1 MMTPARR
8 TRVRWTVGRMLTAG
22 FAVALVALGVV
33 GAAAYARIGALMNDQ
48 QPLNQSHR
56 VLGGIGKLGDLVN
69 ATDRT
74 QREYASDRNPA
85 SAQLH
90 RDTTA
95 LLDRTLD
102 EVQRDTADDP
112 AQQSL
117 IGQIRPL
124 LAASPSEDDFN
135 RVTAL
140 VDAMHDRESALL
152 DQRLEAIDDSARR
165 TRQLIIAV
173 SVGTALFVAAAGRWI
188 TKRITSAAHVVT
200 DAAERVIEGD
210 LTRPAEVTGPEELAQ
225 MARAVNSS
233 MTAMATARDE
243 ALAATAAKSAFLAA
257 MSHEIRTPMN
267 AVIGGTSLLNDGPLD
282 AEQQELV
289 DIVRG
294 SAESLLVIINDIL
307 DFSKIEAGELTLD
320 EQPVNLRGLLDDA
333 VNLVALTADAKGL
346 RLTVDMAP
354 NCPLTVVADETRLRQ
369 ILVNLLGNAVKF
381 TDRGGVS
388 VRVTFHDPRLRI
400 AVRDTGIGIPADQ
413 LDRLFQAFS
422 QVDPGPRGRAG
433 TGLGLV
439 ISRRLAEAMGGDIE
453 VTSTPGAGS
462 TFTVEAVVEAADSV
476 PLPSRTPSRRSPSS
490 QPSLHVLLAEDNPI
504 NQRVAELM
512 LTRRGH
518 VVDIVDNGADA
529 VRAVHEA
536 AYDLVLMDV
545 QMPVLDGLAATS
557 QIRATPPATGTPRI
571 VALTANATVD
581 DQAAGRRAGMDDFLA
596 KPIQEADLDLV
607 LSGGHH
613 PAAPA
618 TPSPPTAG
626 PGTHRPANANPG
638 TANPDTHRP
647 ANANPGTAN
656 PATANPGTPST
667 PNASPATPSTP
678 NASPATSRPTTSRPA
693 TEDDDIRASVA
704 TIAGA
709 NFANQVRLAE
719 ILLAFARRLPAVLA
733 DIDDAVVDGDHPRVG
748 RLAHGLKGSAG
759 TLGAHRL
766 AAACARLEAYA
777 QKHDVAGQAATLREL
792 HDRAD
797 VAERAVTAVSQ
808 ELVAAAA

>member
-8 TRVRWTVGRMLTAG
+8 NRVRWTVGRMLTAG

-33 GAAAYARIGALMNDQ
+33 GAAAYGRIGALMHAQ
-48 QPLNQSHR
+48 QPLSQSHR

-69 ATDRT
+69 SIDRSRRSYLTDHNA
-74 QREYASDRNPA
+74 ASL
-85 SAQLH
+85 QLY

-95 LLDRTLD
+95 LLLQTLD
-102 EVQRDTADDP
+102 DVQRDTADDP
-112 AQQSL
+112 TQQQL
-117 IGQIRPL
+117 VGQIRPL
-124 LAASPSEDDFN
+124 LAVPTEDHFN
-135 RVTAL
+135 RITEL
-140 VDAMHDRESALL
+140 VDAMHDRENAVLE
-152 DQRLEAIDDSARR
+152 QRLAAIDESARS
-165 TRQLIIAV
+165 TRLLIIAV

-188 TKRITSAAHVVT
+188 TRRITSAADEVT
-200 DAAERVIEGD
+200 DAAGRVIEGD
-210 LTRPAEVTGPEELAQ
+210 LTRPAEVTGPAELAQ
-225 MARAVNSS
+225 MARAVNAS
-233 MTAMATARDE
+233 MSAMATARDE

-307 DFSKIEAGELTLD
+307 DFSKIEAGEFTLD

-346 RLTVDMAP
+346 RLSVEMAP
-354 NCPLTVVADETRLRQ
+354 NCPLTVIADETRLRQ

-388 VRVTFHDPRLRI
+388 VRVTFVGTCLSI
-400 AVRDTGIGIPADQ
+400 AVRDTGIGISPDQ

-422 QVDPGPRGRAG
+422 QVDSSTRGRAG

-439 ISRRLAEAMGGDIE
+439 ISRRLAEAMGGTIE
-453 VTSTPGAGS
+453 VTSTPGSGS
-462 TFTVEAVVEAADSV
+462 TFTVEAPVGLSDENVALS
-476 PLPSRTPSRRSPSS
+476 SRTAPRPATRPRAD
-490 QPSLHVLLAEDNPI
+490 QPALHILLAEDNPI

-529 VRAVHEA
+529 VRAVREV

-545 QMPVLDGLAATS
+545 QMPVLDGLAATE
-557 QIRATPPATGTPRI
+557 QIRSSPPRHGSPRI

-596 KPIQEADLDLV
+596 KPIQEADLDLA
-607 LSGGHH
+607 LAGGHQ
-613 PAAPA
+613 PAPPPSPG
-618 TPSPPTAG
+618 TPPSPPPVAG
-626 PGTHRPANANPG
+626 
-638 TANPDTHRP
+638 
-647 ANANPGTAN
+647 
-656 PATANPGTPST
+656 
-667 PNASPATPSTP
+667 
-678 NASPATSRPTTSRPA
+678 
-693 TEDDDIRASVA
+693 EDDDIRTSVA

-709 NFANQVRLAE
+709 DFANQVRLAD

-733 DIDDAVVDGDHPRVG
+733 EIDDAVVDGDHTRVD
-748 RLAHGLKGSAG
+748 RLAHGLKGSSG

-766 AAACARLEAYA
+766 AGACARLEAYA
-777 QKHDVAGQAATLREL
+777 QKQDMAGQAATLREL

-797 VAERAVTAVSQ
+797 VAGRAVTKVSQ
-808 ELVAAAA
+808 ELVAAA

>member
-8 TRVRWTVGRMLTAG
+8 NRVRWTVGRMLTAG

-33 GAAAYARIGALMNDQ
+33 GAAAYARIGALMHAQ
-48 QPLNQSHR
+48 QPLTQAHR

-74 QREYASDRNPA
+74 QREYLSDHNAASL
-85 SAQLH
+85 QLY
-90 RDTTA
+90 RDTA
-95 LLDRTLD
+95 GLLDQTLD
-102 EVQRDTADDP
+102 EVRHDTADDP
-112 AQQSL
+112 AQQQL
-117 IGQIRPL
+117 IGQIQPL
-124 LAASPSEDDFN
+124 LAAPTEDHFN
-135 RVTAL
+135 RVAEL
-140 VDAMHDRESALL
+140 VSAMHDRENAVL
-152 DQRLEAIDDSARR
+152 DQHLDAIDESARR

-210 LTRPAEVTGPEELAQ
+210 LTRPAEVTGPSELAQ

-233 MTAMATARDE
+233 MTAMASARDE
-243 ALAATAAKSAFLAA
+243 AVAATAAKSAFLAA

-282 AEQQELV
+282 TEQQELV

-346 RLTVDMAP
+346 RLSVEMAP
-354 NCPLTVVADETRLRQ
+354 NCPLTVIADETRLRQ

-388 VRVTFHDPRLRI
+388 VRVAFTETRLRI
-400 AVRDTGIGIPADQ
+400 AVRDTGIGIPPDQ

-422 QVDPGPRGRAG
+422 QADPGTRGRTG

-439 ISRRLAEAMGGDIE
+439 ISRRLAEAMGGTIE
-453 VTSTPGAGS
+453 VASTPGSGS
-462 TFTVEAVVEAADSV
+462 TFTVEASV
-476 PLPSRTPSRRSPSS
+476 GLSDENVAPSTRTPIRRRPIR

-529 VRAVHEA
+529 VRAVREV

-545 QMPVLDGLAATS
+545 QMPVLDGLAATEE
-557 QIRATPPATGTPRI
+557 IRSSPPPSGPPRI

-607 LSGGHH
+607 LAGGHQM
-613 PAAPA
+613 
-618 TPSPPTAG
+618 
-626 PGTHRPANANPG
+626 
-638 TANPDTHRP
+638 
-647 ANANPGTAN
+647 
-656 PATANPGTPST
+656 PATATPRAA
-667 PNASPATPSTP
+667 N
-678 NASPATSRPTTSRPA
+678 
-693 TEDDDIRASVA
+693 EDDDIRASVA

-709 NFANQVRLAE
+709 DFANQVRLAD

-733 DIDDAVVDGDHPRVG
+733 DIDDAVVDGDHTRVD
-748 RLAHGLKGSAG
+748 RLAHGLKGSSG

-766 AAACARLEAYA
+766 AGACARLEAYA
-777 QKHDVAGQAATLREL
+777 QKRDVAGQAAALREL

-797 VAERAVTAVSQ
+797 VAGRAVTTVSQ

>member
-1 MMTPARR
+1 MTSPGRR
-8 TRVRWTVGRMLTAG
+8 NRVRWTVGRMLTAG

-33 GAAAYARIGALMNDQ
+33 GAAAYDRIGALMQAQ
-48 QPLNQSHR
+48 QPLNQAHR

-69 ATDRT
+69 AADRT
-74 QREYASDRNPA
+74 QRGYLSDHDPA
-85 SAQLH
+85 SLQLY
-90 RDTTA
+90 RETVGLFT
-95 LLDRTLD
+95 RTLG
-102 EVQRDTADDP
+102 EIQRDTADDP
-112 AQQSL
+112 VQQQL

-124 LAASPSEDDFN
+124 LAAATDDQFN
-135 RVTAL
+135 RITDL
-140 VDAMHDRESALL
+140 VDAMHDRENAVL
-152 DQRLEAIDDSARR
+152 DQRLDAIDDSARN
-165 TRQLIIAV
+165 TRLLIIAV
-173 SVGTALFVAAAGRWI
+173 SAGTALFVAAAGRWI
-188 TKRITSAAHVVT
+188 TRRITSAAGEVT
-200 DAAERVIEGD
+200 DAAERVIVGD
-210 LTRPAEVTGPEELAQ
+210 LSRPAEVTGPSELAQ

-233 MTAMATARDE
+233 MIAMAAARDE
-243 ALAATAAKSAFLAA
+243 AVAATAAKSAFLAA

-267 AVIGGTSLLNDGPLD
+267 AVIGGTSLLSDSPLD
-282 AEQQELV
+282 AEQRELV
-289 DIVRG
+289 GIVRG

-346 RLTVDMAP
+346 RLTVEMAP
-354 NCPLTVVADETRLRQ
+354 NCPVTVVADETRMRQ

-388 VRVTFHDPRLRI
+388 VRVSVLSSDSGRVRLSI
-400 AVRDTGIGIPADQ
+400 AVRDTGIGIAREQ
-413 LDRLFQAFS
+413 LDRLFVAFS
-422 QVDPGPRGRAG
+422 QVEAVTRGG

-439 ISRRLAEAMGGDIE
+439 ISRRLAEAMGGTIT
-453 VTSTPGAGS
+453 VASTPGEGS
-462 TFTVEAVVEAADSV
+462 TFTVSASV
-476 PLPSRTPSRRSPSS
+476 GVAPETALPRTAPRRPASDLPA
-490 QPSLHVLLAEDNPI
+490 LHVLLAEDNPI

-529 VRAVHEA
+529 VRAVGEI

-545 QMPVLDGLAATS
+545 QMPVMDGLAATER
-557 QIRATPPATGTPRI
+557 IRSEPPAGGPPRI

-607 LSGGHH
+607 LAAAAGRAETGRRLS
-613 PAAPA
+613 APA
-618 TPSPPTAG
+618 TP
-626 PGTHRPANANPG
+626 R
-638 TANPDTHRP
+638 
-647 ANANPGTAN
+647 
-656 PATANPGTPST
+656 
-667 PNASPATPSTP
+667 
-678 NASPATSRPTTSRPA
+678 TTSSSS
-693 TEDDDIRASVA
+693 EDDDIRSSVA

-709 NFANQVRLAE
+709 DFANQVRLAD

-733 DIDDAVVDGDHPRVG
+733 DLDDAVVDGDHSRVD

-766 AAACARLEAYA
+766 AGACARLEAYA
-777 QKHDVAGQAATLREL
+777 QKGDVAGLAGALREL

-797 VAERAVTAVSQ
+797 VAGRAVTAVSQ

>member
-1 MMTPARR
+1 MTTPARR
-8 TRVRWTVGRMLTAG
+8 NRVRWTVGRMLTAG

-33 GAAAYARIGALMNDQ
+33 GAAAYARIGALMHAQ
-48 QPLNQSHR
+48 QPLSQSHR
-56 VLGGIGKLGDLVN
+56 VLAGIGKLGDLVN
-69 ATDRT
+69 ASDRT
-74 QREYASDRNPA
+74 QRGDPSEH
-85 SAQLH
+85 SATPLQLG
-90 RDTTA
+90 
-95 LLDRTLD
+95 LLTRTLD
-102 EVQRDTADDP
+102 EVQRETADDP
-112 AQQSL
+112 AQQHL

-124 LAASPSEDDFN
+124 LTTPNEERFN
-135 RVTAL
+135 RITGL
-140 VDAMHDRESALL
+140 VNAMHARENTLL
-152 DQRLEAIDDSARR
+152 ELRLQTIDESARR

-200 DAAERVIEGD
+200 DAAERVIDGD
-210 LTRPAEVTGPEELAQ
+210 LTRPAEVTGPAELAQ
-225 MARAVNSS
+225 MARAVNAS
-233 MTAMATARDE
+233 MTAMAAARDE

-346 RLTVDMAP
+346 RLSVEMAP
-354 NCPLTVVADETRLRQ
+354 SCPLTLIADETRLRQ

-388 VRVTFHDPRLRI
+388 VRVGYTENRLRI
-400 AVRDTGIGIPADQ
+400 AVRDTGIGIPPDQ

-422 QVDPGPRGRAG
+422 QVDSATRGRAG

-439 ISRRLAEAMGGDIE
+439 ISRRLAEAMGGTIE
-453 VTSTPGAGS
+453 VASTPGSGS
-462 TFTVEAVVEAADSV
+462 TFTVEASV
-476 PLPSRTPSRRSPSS
+476 RLSDENVTPSSRTPFRHPRIS
-490 QPSLHVLLAEDNPI
+490 QPTLHVLLAEDNPI

-518 VVDIVDNGADA
+518 LVDIVDNGADA
-529 VRAVHEA
+529 VRAVHEV

-545 QMPVLDGLAATS
+545 QMPVLDGLAATE
-557 QIRATPPATGTPRI
+557 QIRSTPPPHGSPRI

-596 KPIQEADLDLV
+596 KPIQETDLDQV
-607 LSGGHH
+607 LTWDGPPSA
-613 PAAPA
+613 PAAP
-618 TPSPPTAG
+618 
-626 PGTHRPANANPG
+626 RPAN
-638 TANPDTHRP
+638 
-647 ANANPGTAN
+647 
-656 PATANPGTPST
+656 
-667 PNASPATPSTP
+667 
-678 NASPATSRPTTSRPA
+678 
-693 TEDDDIRASVA
+693 EDDDIRASVA

-709 NFANQVRLAE
+709 DFANQVRLAD

-733 DIDDAVVDGDHPRVG
+733 EIDDAVVDGDHNRVD
-748 RLAHGLKGSAG
+748 RLAHGLKGSSG

-766 AAACARLEAYA
+766 AGACARLEAYA
-777 QKHDVAGQAATLREL
+777 QKRDVTGQAAALREL

-797 VAERAVTAVSQ
+797 VAGRAVTTVSQ

>member
-8 TRVRWTVGRMLTAG
+8 NRVRWTVGRMLTAG

-33 GAAAYARIGALMNDQ
+33 GAAAYDRIGALMRAQ
-48 QPLNQSHR
+48 EPLSQSHR

-69 ATDRT
+69 GMDRS
-74 QREYASDRNPA
+74 QRGYLADHDTASLQLYRDGVGVLDQTLDQVQHDTLDDPVQQRLISQVRSLLPRAESPVVPA
-85 SAQLH
+85 S
-90 RDTTA
+90 RPN
-95 LLDRTLD
+95 DR
-102 EVQRDTADDP
+102 
-112 AQQSL
+112 
-117 IGQIRPL
+117 
-124 LAASPSEDDFN
+124 FN
-135 RVTAL
+135 RITDL
-140 VDAMHDRESALL
+140 VNAMHDRENTLL
-152 DQRLEAIDDSARR
+152 EQRLQAIDASARN
-165 TRQLIIAV
+165 TRLLIIAV

-188 TKRITSAAHVVT
+188 TKRITSAAHEVT
-200 DAAERVIEGD
+200 DAAGRVIEGD
-210 LTRPAEVTGPEELAQ
+210 LTRPAQVTGPEELAQ
-225 MARAVNSS
+225 MARAVNAS
-233 MTAMATARDE
+233 MTAMAAARDE

-267 AVIGGTSLLNDGPLD
+267 AVIGGTSLLNDSSLD
-282 AEQQELV
+282 AEQHELV

-320 EQPVNLRGLLDDA
+320 EQPVNLRGLIDDA

-346 RLTVDMAP
+346 LLAVEMAP
-354 NCPLTVVADETRLRQ
+354 DCPLTVVADENRLRQ

-388 VRVTFHDPRLRI
+388 VRVSFASSRRLRI
-400 AVRDTGIGIPADQ
+400 AVRDTGIGIPPDQ

-422 QVDPGPRGRAG
+422 QVDSSTRGRAG

-439 ISRRLAEAMGGDIE
+439 ISRRLAEAMGGTIE
-453 VTSTPGAGS
+453 VMSTAGSGS
-462 TFTVEAVVEAADSV
+462 TFTVEASVGLGDDAAGS
-476 PLPSRTPSRRSPSS
+476 LSRTPSRPARRRPAD
-490 QPSLHVLLAEDNPI
+490 QPALHVLLAEDNPI

-529 VRAVHEA
+529 VRAVREV

-545 QMPVLDGLAATS
+545 QMPVLDGLAATE
-557 QIRATPPATGTPRI
+557 QIRSSPPHHGLPRI

-581 DQAAGRRAGMDDFLA
+581 DRAAGRRAGMDDFLA

-607 LSGGHH
+607 LTGG
-613 PAAPA
+613 P
-618 TPSPPTAG
+618 
-626 PGTHRPANANPG
+626 HRPAAAAP
-638 TANPDTHRP
+638 P
-647 ANANPGTAN
+647 A
-656 PATANPGTPST
+656 S
-667 PNASPATPSTP
+667 
-678 NASPATSRPTTSRPA
+678 
-693 TEDDDIRASVA
+693 EDDDIRASVA

-709 NFANQVRLAE
+709 DFANQVRLAD

-733 DIDDAVVDGDHPRVG
+733 DLDDAVVDGDHARVD

-766 AAACARLEAYA
+766 AGACARLEEYA
-777 QKHDVAGQAATLREL
+777 QKRDVAGQAATLREL

-797 VAERAVTAVSQ
+797 VAGRAVTTVSQ
-808 ELVAAAA
+808 ELVAPAA

>member
-1 MMTPARR
+1 MTFPARR
-8 TRVRWTVGRMLTAG
+8 NRVRWTVGRMLTAG

-33 GAAAYARIGALMNDQ
+33 GAAAYDRIGALIQAQ

-56 VLGGIGKLGDLVN
+56 VLGGIGKLSDLVN

-74 QREYASDRNPA
+74 QRGYLNDHSAASLQLYQGT
-85 SAQLH
+85 AQMLAG
-90 RDTTA
+90 A
-95 LLDRTLD
+95 LAMI
-102 EVQRDTADDP
+102 QNDTADDP
-112 AQQSL
+112 AQQRL

-124 LAASPSEDDFN
+124 LAEATGPLIAADRQREDRFSRMND
-135 RVTAL
+135 L
-140 VDAMHDRESALL
+140 VNAMHDRENTLL
-152 DQRLEAIDDSARR
+152 EQRLKAIDESARR
-165 TRQLIIAV
+165 VRLLIIGV

-188 TKRITSAAHVVT
+188 TKRITSAAHEVT
-200 DAAERVIEGD
+200 GAAGRVIEGD
-210 LTRPAEVTGPEELAQ
+210 LTRPAEVSGPAELAQ

-233 MTAMATARDE
+233 MTAMAAARDE
-243 ALAATAAKSAFLAA
+243 AVAATAAKSAFLAA

-267 AVIGGTSLLNDGPLD
+267 AVIGGTSLLNDSTLD
-282 AEQQELV
+282 AEQHELV
-289 DIVRG
+289 QIVRG

-307 DFSKIEAGELTLD
+307 DFSKIEAGELALD

-346 RLTVDMAP
+346 RLSVEMTP
-354 NCPLTVVADETRLRQ
+354 ECPITVVADETRMRQ

-388 VRVTFHDPRLRI
+388 VRVSTLDGAGAGRTRLRI
-400 AVRDTGIGIPADQ
+400 AVRDTGIGIERDQ
-413 LDRLFQAFS
+413 LDRLFIAFS
-422 QVDPGPRGRAG
+422 QVDSATRSRTG

-439 ISRRLAEAMGGDIE
+439 ISRRLAEAMGGTIE

-462 TFTVEAVVEAADSV
+462 TFTVEASV
-476 PLPSRTPSRRSPSS
+476 GLGDESAGPAPRTAPRRRRSDVPA
-490 QPSLHVLLAEDNPI
+490 LHVLLAEDNPI

-518 VVDIVDNGADA
+518 IVDIVDNGADA
-529 VRAVHEA
+529 VRAVHDV

-545 QMPVLDGLAATS
+545 QMPVLDGLAATER
-557 QIRATPPATGTPRI
+557 IREEPPPHGPPRI

-607 LSGGHH
+607 LAV
-613 PAAPA
+613 AAGRA
-618 TPSPPTAG
+618 DTGRADAG
-626 PGTHRPANANPG
+626 RPGAGWRL
-638 TANPDTHRP
+638 
-647 ANANPGTAN
+647 
-656 PATANPGTPST
+656 ST
-667 PNASPATPSTP
+667 PALSRASS
-678 NASPATSRPTTSRPA
+678 
-693 TEDDDIRASVA
+693 EDDDIRASVA

-709 NFANQVRLAE
+709 DFANQVRLAD

-733 DIDDAVVDGDHPRVG
+733 ELDDAVVDGDHERVD

-766 AAACARLEAYA
+766 AAGCARLEAYA
-777 QKHDVAGQAATLREL
+777 QKRDLAGLAGALRDL
-792 HDRAD
+792 HDRAE
-797 VAERAVTAVSQ
+797 VAGRAVTTVSQ
-808 ELVAAAA
+808 ELVAPAA

>member
-1 MMTPARR
+1 MTTPARR
-8 TRVRWTVGRMLTAG
+8 NGVRWTVGRMLTAG

-33 GAAAYARIGALMNDQ
+33 GAAAYARIGALMHAQ
-48 QPLNQSHR
+48 QPLTRSHR

-74 QREYASDRNPA
+74 QREYLSDHNTASL
-85 SAQLH
+85 QLY
-90 RDTTA
+90 RDTA
-95 LLDRTLD
+95 GLLDQTLD
-102 EVQRDTADDP
+102 EVQHDTADDP
-112 AQQSL
+112 AQQRL
-117 IGQIRPL
+117 IGRIRPL
-124 LAASPSEDDFN
+124 LAAPDPGVPAENDFN

-140 VDAMHDRESALL
+140 VDAMHDRENAVL
-152 DQRLEAIDDSARR
+152 DQHLDAIDESARR
-165 TRQLIIAV
+165 TRLLIIAV

-210 LTRPAEVTGPEELAQ
+210 LTRPAEVTGPAELAQ

-233 MTAMATARDE
+233 MAAMATARDE

-282 AEQQELV
+282 AGQQELV

-307 DFSKIEAGELTLD
+307 DFSKIEAGELVLD
-320 EQPVNLRGLLDDA
+320 EQPVNLHGLLDDA

-346 RLTVDMAP
+346 RLSVEMAP
-354 NCPLTVVADETRLRQ
+354 NCPLTVIADETRLRQ

-388 VRVTFHDPRLRI
+388 VRVTFVEDRLRI
-400 AVRDTGIGIPADQ
+400 AVRDTGIGIPPDQ
-413 LDRLFQAFS
+413 LDRLFEAFS
-422 QVDPGPRGRAG
+422 QADPGTRGRTG
-433 TGLGLV
+433 TGLGLI
-439 ISRRLAEAMGGDIE
+439 ISQRLAEAMGGTIQ
-453 VTSTPGAGS
+453 VTSTPGSGS
-462 TFTVEAVVEAADSV
+462 TFTVEATVGLSDENVALS
-476 PLPSRTPSRRSPSS
+476 SRTPARRRRTH
-490 QPSLHVLLAEDNPI
+490 QPPLHVLLAEDNPI

-529 VRAVHEA
+529 VRAVHEV

-545 QMPVLDGLAATS
+545 QMPVLDGLSATEE
-557 QIRATPPATGTPRI
+557 IRSAPPAHGSPRI

-607 LSGGHH
+607 LSGGQPRAT
-613 PAAPA
+613 PAAP
-618 TPSPPTAG
+618 PTG
-626 PGTHRPANANPG
+626 
-638 TANPDTHRP
+638 
-647 ANANPGTAN
+647 
-656 PATANPGTPST
+656 
-667 PNASPATPSTP
+667 
-678 NASPATSRPTTSRPA
+678 
-693 TEDDDIRASVA
+693 EDDDIRASIA
-704 TIAGA
+704 AIAGA
-709 NFANQVRLAE
+709 DFANQVRLAD

-733 DIDDAVVDGDHPRVG
+733 DIDDAVVDGDHARVD
-748 RLAHGLKGSAG
+748 RLAHGLKGSSG

-766 AAACARLEAYA
+766 AGACARLEAYA
-777 QKHDVAGQAATLREL
+777 QKRDVAGQAATLREL

-797 VAERAVTAVSQ
+797 VAGRAVTSVSQ